1 MQQPSN
7 CDKEGRSLAE
17 RAMLAIINDFIFRSL
32 AAAACRQILPAD
44 GGVNAGSKFQQ
55 ENVFCKVLAVPRAAP
70 GQSSAMMIAIQ
81 QAPNFW
87 PPFLFFPPAPSSAS
101 GGCHRLNGRN
111 GFGDPRQNPMPA
123 ERPIDRTVVTREK
136 KW

>member
-81 QAPNFW
+81 QAFEFLASLLILPARAFVCQW
-87 PPFLFFPPAPSSAS
+87 WLPPPQWSKWLWGPSSESNAS
-101 GGCHRLNGRN
+101 GTT
-111 GFGDPRQNPMPA
+111 D
-123 ERPIDRTVVTREK
+123 
-136 KW
+136 